1 MVSQTKKTTK
11 EIANDKVERMMNG
24 VSIWCSFYRANPHRF
39 CKDYLNIDLKLFQ
52 KILIYLMNWSNYF
65 LYIASRGQ
73 GKTFLTAIFC
83 CVRCILYPGTKVC
96 VAAKARSQSIN
107 VLEKITTILMPN
119 SANLRSEIKDCSVK
133 GQDAYI
139 EFKNGSR
146 IKVVTANDNARSNRS
161 NIIVCDEFRM
171 IPLEIINKV
180 LRKFNTAP
188 RHPKYLNK
196 PEYAHLI
203 ERNKEIYMS
212 SAWYASHW
220 SYSKA
225 KAFAANAVDDTK
237 RYFICGLPYQIA
249 IKENLLSAEQVADE
263 MSEQD
268 FNEMDWRMEM
278 CAEFFN
284 DTDGSL
290 FNFEDISKTRILK
303 NAVYPISPMG
313 TSIDKRNKIPDLAPG
328 ERRIISADIA
338 LLASKKQNNDAASIM
353 INSALPTLDNRYVS
367 NIIYLENHEGLHT
380 NDLALVIRRL
390 FHFYKATDLVLDVR
404 GLGIGV
410 IDQILRP
417 IYDPEYGITYSAL
430 NCCNDTTYS
439 DRCLD
444 KSAPKVIWA
453 IQASSNFNNE
463 MYLNLRER
471 FRQGRINLL
480 MSEFEIDEQ
489 LKDIKGYNSMSPE
502 DKVKLQLPYIQT
514 TLLINELIN
523 LDYEATGVNIKV
535 HEKSGMRK
543 DRVSSIG
550 YNLWVVSQLEK
561 KLKNKIT
568 SFEEG
573 LKISS
578 LCRRPSIA
586 R

>member
-1 MVSQTKKTTK
+1 M
-11 EIANDKVERMMNG
+11 
-24 VSIWCSFYRANPHRF
+24 
-39 CKDYLNIDLKLFQ
+39 
-52 KILIYLMNWSNYF
+52 
-65 LYIASRGQ
+65 Q

-119 SANLRSEIKDCSVK
+119 SANLRSEIKDFSVK

-303 NAVYPISPMG
+303 NAVYPLSPMG
-313 TSIDKRNKIPDLAPG
+313 ASIDKRNKIPDLAPG
-328 ERRIISADIA
+328 ERRIVSADIA

-561 KLKNKIT
+561 KLKSKNG
-568 SFEEG
+568 SFEEHF
-573 LKISS
+573 KISA
-578 LCRRPSIA
+578 LCRKPSIA